1 MVARSIVVLCV
12 VGLLC
17 GAADA
22 GIMTW
27 IPINV
32 SNWDFSTAGSLAMG
46 SSVSIP
52 ANSGTA
58 DNGKLFQNWK
68 ILGSSLAGTG
78 YSAAP
83 GEARVYKG
91 AASGKNATPEIV
103 HDALTNVDGSF
114 VTIAATQ
121 YKLEF
126 DARHGGYNYKA
137 YAALLFGDTN
147 TGDSSTWKLGSY
159 FNASR
164 PYQVAEWEVGLSA
177 SNQTFS
183 YTWDN
188 AAGAQ
193 VGQHLRMGFLS
204 SQYGTGTSANL
215 YVDNVHM
222 YYWGEVPEPA
232 TLAFLALGGLGLLR
246 RRKRI

>member
-1 MVARSIVVLCV
+1 MSRTIMVLCTL
-12 VGLLC
+12 GLLC
-17 GAADA
+17 GAANA

-32 SNWDFSTAGSLAMG
+32 SNSDFSTAGTLAMG
-46 SSVSIP
+46 SSVAIP

-58 DNGKLFQNWK
+58 DNGKLFADWK
-68 ILGSSLAGTG
+68 VLGSTLAGTG
-78 YSAAP
+78 YSVVP
-83 GEARVYKG
+83 GEARVYKS
-91 AASGKNATPEIV
+91 AANGKNATPELV
-103 HDALTNVDGSF
+103 HDALKNMDGSY
-114 VTIAATQ
+114 VTVAATQ

-126 DARHGGYNYKA
+126 DARHAGYAYKA

-147 TGDSSTWKLGSY
+147 TADSSTWKLGSY

-164 PYQVAEWEVGLSA
+164 PYQLTEWEIGLTSTY
-177 SNQTFS
+177 QTLS

-188 AAGAQ
+188 TAGAQ

-204 SQYGTGTSANL
+204 SQYGTSQSASL
-215 YVDNVHM
+215 YVDNVKV

-232 TLAFLALGGLGLLR
+232 SMSLLAVGALALVR
-246 RRKRI
+246 RGKRS